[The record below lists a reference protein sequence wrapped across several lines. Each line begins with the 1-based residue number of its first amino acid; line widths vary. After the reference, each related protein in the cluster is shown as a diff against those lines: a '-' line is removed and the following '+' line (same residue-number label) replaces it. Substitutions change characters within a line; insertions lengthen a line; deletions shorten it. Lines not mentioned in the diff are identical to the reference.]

1 VPDILT
7 VHATS
12 QPGKRALICGEDV
25 VTYREYDER
34 SNCAARV
41 LLDLGVGPGDRVAI
55 MAYNS
60 VAGFEVSSGL
70 RKAHAVSVPVNF
82 RLRGDELAYV
92 VRDSGARVVCAGPEF
107 VEHVEAA
114 RAHLPEETVLVALGG
129 EDAPPG
135 WVSMRD
141 RAAPQSA
148 EPPPEDEQQ
157 EGLGRSMI
165 YTSGTTGHPK
175 GAFRAKGLPLETV
188 MRTIQSFELRG
199 SDVHLMAGPGYHS
212 AVSAFSALTILC
224 GATVV
229 IMPKF
234 DAESALQ
241 LIDRHG
247 VTTTF
252 MAPTLLQRIMDLPE
266 HVRARYDVSSMR
278 ALILGAAPCPFS
290 LKERAHAYFGE
301 ALWEFYGATET
312 AFNLIL
318 RPEDQLRKPGS
329 VGQPFPGCDLLLLDE
344 AGDPVPDGQPGE
356 LWVRNDSLATY
367 YNRPESMATATRDGF
382 FSVGDV
388 AYRDVDGYYYICD
401 RKIDMILSG
410 GVNIYPAE
418 IEACLHAHP
427 AVLDACVI
435 GVPDDQWGEAVK
447 ALVVRQPG
455 ATAGE
460 QELIDWCR
468 QRIADYKR
476 PRSVDFVDDLPR
488 DQAGKLLKR
497 RIRAPYWAETGRS
510 I

>member
-7 VHATS
+7 IHATS
-12 QPGKRALICGEDV
+12 HPDKRALICGEDV

-34 SNCAARV
+34 SNRAARV
-41 LLDLGVGPGDRVAI
+41 LLDVGVAPGDRVAI

-82 RLRGDELAYV
+82 RLRGEELAYV
-92 VRDSGARVVCAGPEF
+92 IRDSGARVVCAGPEF
-107 VEHVEAA
+107 VEDLEAA
-114 RAHLPEETVLVALGG
+114 RAHLPDETVLVTLGDG
-129 EDAPPG
+129 SAPPG
-135 WVSMRD
+135 WVALPD
-141 RAAPQSA
+141 RAAAQST
-148 EPPPEDEQQ
+148 EPLPEDEQQ

-175 GAFRAKGLPLETV
+175 GAFREKGLSPETV
-188 MRTIQSFELRG
+188 LRAIQVFELQG
-199 SDVHLMAGPGYHS
+199 GDVHLMAGPGYHS

-224 GATVV
+224 GGTVV

-241 LIDRHG
+241 LIERHR

-266 HVRARYDVSSMR
+266 PARARYDVSSLR
-278 ALILGAAPCPFS
+278 TLILGAAPCPFS
-290 LKERAHAYFGE
+290 LKERAQAYFGE
-301 ALWEFYGATET
+301 VLWEFYGATET

-329 VGQPFPGCDLLLLDE
+329 AGRAFPGCELLLLDE

-367 YNRPESMATATRDGF
+367 YNRPDSTASAMRDGF

-388 AYRDVDGYYYICD
+388 AYRDADGYYYICD

-468 QRIADYKR
+468 SRIADYKR
-476 PRSVDFVDDLPR
+476 PRSVDFVDDLAR

-497 RIRAPYWAETGRS
+497 RIRAPYWAEAGRS